1 MPEVLNKGYQ
11 RAIFFPRSKHLKK
24 RMSRKKS
31 LDRGETPTDE
41 EDNVDEEEDV
51 MDEEEDTEIGTKV
64 EVRSRE

>member
-1 MPEVLNKGYQ
+1 
-11 RAIFFPRSKHLKK
+11 
-24 RMSRKKS
+24 MSRKKS